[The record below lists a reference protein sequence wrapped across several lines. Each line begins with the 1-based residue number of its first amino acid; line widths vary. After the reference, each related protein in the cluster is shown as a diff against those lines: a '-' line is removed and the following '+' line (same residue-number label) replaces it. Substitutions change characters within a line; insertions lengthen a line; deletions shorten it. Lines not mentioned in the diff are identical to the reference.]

1 MISNSYVYVWVHK
14 VKSMQIRTMDGF
26 YIKNIRK
33 NLNKAEQMI
42 ADRIDEYGEIVGGE
56 DIEFH

>member
-1 MISNSYVYVWVHK
+1 
-14 VKSMQIRTMDGF
+14 MQIRTMDGF